1 MRDLIIAIDGFS
13 STGKSTLAKLLAKEL
28 GYLHIDS
35 GAMYRA
41 ISLYA
46 LENGMIS
53 GEEINE
59 AELLPQ
65 LEFIDV
71 HFEWNP
77 EMGRN
82 EIYLN
87 GDNVE
92 EKVREMEVSSKVSLI
107 AKIPEV
113 RAHLVEL
120 QRKLGKNKRIVMD
133 GRDIGTTVF
142 PDADLK
148 IFLNA
153 SAEERA
159 KRRYEEMLKTDH
171 PASFEDV
178 VANINER
185 DRIDS
190 TREVSPLRKADD
202 AVLVDNGRLTPQE
215 TLQQVLDIIKNLPK

>member
-215 TLQQVLDIIKNLPK
+215 TLQQVLEIIQSLPK